1 MCILDFLN
9 NASIGAF
16 IGALSAFSLVV
27 LNDWRRDFRKLKL
40 IKNEIEV
47 TSTHASNKVE
57 VVQKKLEKIV
67 NQEKIDISNILK
79 FSPNIIRQLTVQVLD
94 KLSQE
99 QRQSIDAIC
108 YLMESTD
115 DLIGSTIITTEKFYK
130 MTDDEIENLKFELN
144 SDYEDIIVNLKRLVE
159 MCDNYCSKKYR
170 IIITKNYKRE
180 DYLKK

>member
-1 MCILDFLN
+1 MISGRNLSLCP
-9 NASIGAF
+9 SGSEIG
-16 IGALSAFSLVV
+16 
-27 LNDWRRDFRKLKL
+27 KLFPIHK
-40 IKNEIEV
+40 KPGCFW
-47 TSTHASNKVE
+47 
-57 VVQKKLEKIV
+57 VQ
-67 NQEKIDISNILK
+67 D
-79 FSPNIIRQLTVQVLD
+79 RQLLINISPHLGILLIGH